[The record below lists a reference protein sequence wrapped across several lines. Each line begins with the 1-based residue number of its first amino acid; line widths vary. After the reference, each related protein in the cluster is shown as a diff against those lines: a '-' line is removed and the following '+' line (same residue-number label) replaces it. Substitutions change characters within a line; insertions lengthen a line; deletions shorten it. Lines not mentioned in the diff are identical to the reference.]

1 MNSSNIVK
9 KEYFERNY
17 NPQLKFSGIEAKKK
31 IFFGGGK
38 NPYFLNSVFS
48 LVGCDIIVYF
58 PTIQKV

>member
-31 IFFGGGK
+31 IFWGGK
-38 NPYFLNSVFS
+38 KIHIS
-48 LVGCDIIVYF
+48 
-58 PTIQKV
+58 